1 MVTAVGL
8 ERSVE
13 VLEIVSKLP
22 TRNDV
27 DDKVNPAAG
36 SAGTDGDSKICGIS
50 VTEDS
55 PTSWAPHPTN
65 TKTKADKTNNLFFIF
80 TPTHNTRPKESNTV
94 LIGTFI
100 NSCTANVSQVVKNVK
115 EISFRNC

>member
-80 TPTHNTRPKESNTV
+80 YSNTQHTSKREHIV
-94 LIGTFI
+94 LIGMFI